1 MLADVIDAGLALAMA
16 LGAVGGWLIRRIIAR
31 SDSHD
36 RRLGNLEINSARH
49 HERLLALERKC
60 GIYPTM
66 PRRANGNGRGDGL

>member
-36 RRLGNLEINSARH
+36 KRLGNLEINSARH
-49 HERLLALERKC
+49 HERMLTLERRS
-60 GIYPTM
+60 GMVPPM
-66 PRRANGNGRGDGL
+66 PRRANGNGRDIGP